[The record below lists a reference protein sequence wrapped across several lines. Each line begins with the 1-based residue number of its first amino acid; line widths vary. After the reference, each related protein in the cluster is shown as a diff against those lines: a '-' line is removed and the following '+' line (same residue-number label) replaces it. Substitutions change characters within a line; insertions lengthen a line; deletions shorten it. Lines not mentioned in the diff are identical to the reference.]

1 MPRLPQKSSKR
12 FAWPQQHFWVN
23 RGATCRAI
31 FVDAERNE
39 ARSLIPGDSSDVW
52 TAVQKEVEQF
62 AHVCSYDRLGLG
74 RSDKLS
80 APHTA
85 DEIVDDL
92 HQLLKAA
99 RLLPPYVMVGHSI
112 GGIYVRKYAAL
123 YPAEVLD
130 WYW

>member
-1 MPRLPQKSSKR
+1 MLPKSGALCRSKSINLHT
-12 FAWPQQHFWVN
+12 FAVMTGWAWEK
-23 RGATCRAI
+23 AT
-31 FVDAERNE
+31 
-39 ARSLIPGDSSDVW
+39 SSGV
-52 TAVQKEVEQF
+52 A
-62 AHVCSYDRLGLG
+62 
-74 RSDKLS
+74 
-80 APHTA
+80 HTA